1 MLRELAVITALGLL
15 TAAHAQAADTKMDKT
30 SPPTTM
36 SMECTDAE
44 MTKMNTEIDA
54 MSSADKKKMA
64 MDHMGMAK
72 DSMAKKDM
80 EACKMHMK
88 EAHDAMG
95 KS

>member
-1 MLRELAVITALGLL
+1 MLRELAVISALSLFP
-15 TAAHAQAADTKMDKT
+15 AAHALAADTKMDKT

-44 MTKMNTEIDA
+44 MMKMNTQINS
-54 MSSADKKKMA
+54 MSAADKKKMA

-72 DSMAKKDM
+72 DSMAKKDI
-80 EACKMHMK
+80 EACKKHMM